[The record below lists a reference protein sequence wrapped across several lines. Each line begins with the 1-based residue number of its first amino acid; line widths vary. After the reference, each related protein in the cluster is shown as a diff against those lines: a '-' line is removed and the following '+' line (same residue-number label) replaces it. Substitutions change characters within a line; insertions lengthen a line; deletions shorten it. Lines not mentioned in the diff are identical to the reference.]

1 MSGQRHRECALSN
14 TLHPP
19 GSPFSFPVDS
29 FRSASWE
36 PSKHVIGPRDAEA
49 ESMACIADAEYLAL
63 FPSVLDDAP
72 ILAGRNLKLIQLVS
86 AGFVRIN
93 V

>member
-1 MSGQRHRECALSN
+1 MSN

-19 GSPFSFPVDS
+19 GFPFSFSCGS

-36 PSKHVIGPRDAEA
+36 TAKHVIGPRETEA

-63 FPSVLDDAP
+63 FPSVLNDAP